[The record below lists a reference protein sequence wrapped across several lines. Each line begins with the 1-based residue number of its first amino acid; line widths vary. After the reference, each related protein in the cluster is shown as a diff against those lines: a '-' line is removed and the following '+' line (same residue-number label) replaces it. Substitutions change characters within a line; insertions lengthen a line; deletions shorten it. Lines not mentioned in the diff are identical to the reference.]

1 MSVVQ
6 SSSSDDIVWET
17 VRGKKSK
24 DRVSALKE
32 PSFGK
37 SSSASL
43 AGGGTT
49 SVASGGAGSVVK
61 EATSTTNVVSG
72 GGGGSE
78 GKPAIDP
85 KFQNAELN
93 ENYVPRAVRNDLDE
107 ILYSSDSTFDKMRNL
122 NKKVNGFVN
131 YKKSKDID
139 WRKRLNIYIIHKSCK
154 QNKQEIIASIID
166 HSKDPN
172 MYVNAIS
179 STMSGNTCL
188 FDAAY
193 FGSDQ
198 CMNFLI
204 NRGAD
209 IKHVNK
215 LGETIFDLI
224 ETGKKDSMKKYPN
237 ANQIIEERY
246 NECIRLV
253 KLAEEGVPKVEEK
266 TETVSEFKAEY
277 DFDSLKDDFLG
288 YIETPDKFRKF
299 IAHLKENKLSD
310 LLVEV
315 LEDEDVMD
323 SFVDNPY
330 AAKIV

>member
-1 MSVVQ
+1 
-6 SSSSDDIVWET
+6 VWET
-17 VRGKKSK
+17 VRGKKTK

-32 PSFGK
+32 PSFDK
-37 SSSASL
+37 STSASSL
-43 AGGGTT
+43 SSGGN
-49 SVASGGAGSVVK
+49 SVANGGAGKFVK
-61 EATSTTNVVSG
+61 EDATVSG
-72 GGGGSE
+72 GSNI
-78 GKPAIDP
+78 KPVSDS

-107 ILYSSDSTFDKMRNL
+107 ILYSSDSTFEKIRNL

-139 WRKRLNIYIIHKSCK
+139 WRKRINIYIIHKSCK

-209 IKHVNK
+209 INHKNK
-215 LGETIFDLI
+215 LGETIFDII
-224 ETGKKDSMKKYPN
+224 ENGKKDSMKKYQN
-237 ANQIIEERY
+237 ATLIIEERY
-246 NECIRLV
+246 NECVRLV
-253 KLAEEGVPKVEEK
+253 KMAQENKASGGAGDSSVNEDHVEAK
-266 TETVSEFKAEY
+266 PEFKTEY
-277 DFDSLKDDFLG
+277 DFDSLKEDV
-288 YIETPDKFRKF
+288 IEFIENPDKFRKF
-299 IAHLKENKLSD
+299 VAHIKEHKLTD
-310 LLVEV
+310 LLVDV
-315 LEDEDVMD
+315 LDDEDVMD
-323 SFVDNPY
+323 VLVDNPY
-330 AAKIV
+330 AAKLV

>member
-37 SSSASL
+37 SSSSASL
-43 AGGGTT
+43 AIGGAT

-61 EATSTTNVVSG
+61 EATSISG
-72 GGGGSE
+72 SGGSE

-107 ILYSSDSTFDKMRNL
+107 ILYSSDSTFDKIRNL

-166 HSKDPN
+166 HSPDPN

-209 IKHVNK
+209 INHKNK
-215 LGETIFDLI
+215 LGEDIYDII

-253 KLAEEGVPKVEEK
+253 KLAEENKGAPKVEEK
-266 TETVSEFKAEY
+266 TETVSEFKTEY
-277 DFDSLKDDFLG
+277 DFDSLKDDFLSF
-288 YIETPDKFRKF
+288 IETPDKFRKF

-330 AAKIV
+330 AAKLV